1 VLKGVKLGDQVVIE
15 GAFHLHNERKRAE
28 LQ

>member
-1 VLKGVKLGDQVVIE
+1 VHRGLKLGDQVVID